1 MRLLKPYFWSKG
13 KFNLFA
19 LILFPLSFFLQLIV
33 LIKKKITKPS
43 KFNIKL
49 ICVGN
54 IYIGGTGKTPLAI
67 KINEILT
74 KKNRKTAVIKKFYK
88 NHQDEIDLL
97 NKNVKNL
104 FVNSSRKE
112 AINEAIKNKCE
123 VAILDDGLQDYSI
136 SKDLKIACFTSE
148 QWFGNRHTIPS
159 GPLREPLKSIKK
171 FNIIMV
177 NINDEK
183 HIKKIDMDI
192 NEITNKIK
200 VFNFK
205 YEPKPEIIQK
215 FKNKKLFAF
224 AGIGNPNNFFNLIS
238 LSGLNLKKKLSFPD
252 HYIYSENEIK
262 KLITEANNNDLELI
276 TTEKDHLRLRGLN
289 LKKINFLP
297 INLKIFEEDKFIKEI
312 ENYI

>member
-1 MRLLKPYFWSKG
+1 
-13 KFNLFA
+13 
-19 LILFPLSFFLQLIV
+19 
-33 LIKKKITKPS
+33 
-43 KFNIKL
+43 
-49 ICVGN
+49 
-54 IYIGGTGKTPLAI
+54 
-67 KINEILT
+67 
-74 KKNRKTAVIKKFYK
+74 
-88 NHQDEIDLL
+88 
-97 NKNVKNL
+97 
-104 FVNSSRKE
+104 
-112 AINEAIKNKCE
+112 
-123 VAILDDGLQDYSI
+123 
-136 SKDLKIACFTSE
+136 
-148 QWFGNRHTIPS
+148 
-159 GPLREPLKSIKK
+159 
-171 FNIIMV
+171 MV

-276 TTEKDHLRLRGLN
+276 TTEKDHLRLKGYN